1 MSPWLPPGATA
12 SLAGRG
18 EVFFRSHRH
27 PDPTAP
33 TLLLLHGWTADA
45 DTQFFGAYQALA
57 ERYSF
62 VAPDHRGH
70 GRGMRAVTP
79 FTLEDVADDAAAL
92 VRHLGLGP
100 VVTVGYSM
108 GGPISLQLARRHP
121 ELVAGMVLQA
131 TALDWRATWRD
142 RATWWVLP
150 ALGPALRSWTYPR
163 VARRVL
169 ARMVG
174 VGNEHLADWIGG
186 ELRRN
191 DPVAMVQ
198 AGRAL
203 SRYDARP
210 FAGTLRRPAAALIT
224 TEDRVVRPVKQWA
237 LAQTLGAH
245 TETLAADHLC
255 TITEPAAYAAA
266 TRRLVD
272 RVVDEIGHRA
282 GGDRPTVAAG

>member
-1 MSPWLPPGATA
+1 MIPWLPPGATA

-18 EVFFRSHRH
+18 EVFYRHHRH

-45 DTQFFGAYQALA
+45 DTQFFSAYEALA

-70 GRGMRAVTP
+70 GRGMQAVTP

-92 VRHLGLGP
+92 VRQLGVGP

-108 GGPISLQLARRHP
+108 GGPISMLLARRHS

-131 TALDWRATWRD
+131 TALEWRATWRD

-163 VARRVL
+163 VARRAL
-169 ARMVG
+169 GRMVG
-174 VGNEHLADWIGG
+174 VGNEELAGWIGG

-191 DPVAMVQ
+191 DPLTLVQ

-210 FAGTLRRPAAALIT
+210 FAAAIRRPAAALIT
-224 TEDRVVRPVKQWA
+224 TKDRVVRPPKQWA
-237 LAQTLGAH
+237 LATALGAH
-245 TETLAADHLC
+245 TETVAADHLC
-255 TITEPAAYAAA
+255 TITDRAAYSAA
-266 TRRLVD
+266 TRQLVD
-272 RVVDEIGHRA
+272 RVVADIGGAAMR
-282 GGDRPTVAAG
+282 TVAAG

>member
-1 MSPWLPPGATA
+1 MTPWLPPGATA

-18 EVFFRSHRH
+18 EVFYRHHRH
-27 PDPTAP
+27 PDPAVP
-33 TLLLLHGWTADA
+33 TLLLLHGWTAEA
-45 DTQFFGAYQALA
+45 DTQFFSAYEALA

-70 GRGMRAVTP
+70 GRGMQAVTP

-92 VRHLGLGP
+92 VRRLGVGP

-108 GGPISLQLARRHP
+108 GGPISLLLAERHP

-131 TALDWRATWRD
+131 TALEWRGTWRD
-142 RATWWVLP
+142 RLTWAVLP

-163 VARRVL
+163 VARRAV
-169 ARMVG
+169 ARLVG
-174 VGNEHLADWIGG
+174 VGNEELAGWIGA

-191 DPVAMVQ
+191 DPVTLVR

-210 FAGTLRRPAAALIT
+210 NAGTIRRPAAALIT
-224 TEDRVVRPVKQWA
+224 TKDRLVRPPKQWA
-237 LAQTLGAH
+237 LAAALGAH

-255 TITEPAAYAAA
+255 TITDRAAYSAA

-272 RVVDEIGHRA
+272 RVVADI
-282 GGDRPTVAAG
+282 GGDGLPAVAAG

>member
-1 MSPWLPPGATA
+1 M

-18 EVFFRSHRH
+18 EVFYRHHRH

-45 DTQFFGAYQALA
+45 DTQFFSAYEALA

-70 GRGMRAVTP
+70 GRGIRSVTS

-92 VRHLGLGP
+92 VHQLGVGP

-108 GGPISLQLARRHP
+108 GGPVSLLLARRHP
-121 ELVAGMVLQA
+121 DAVAGMVLQA
-131 TALDWRATWRD
+131 TALEWRATRRD

-150 ALGPALRSWTYPR
+150 MLGPALRSWTYPR
-163 VARRVL
+163 IARRAV

-174 VGNEHLADWIGG
+174 VGNEELAAWLGG

-191 DPVAMVQ
+191 DPIALVQ

-210 FAGTLRRPAAALIT
+210 FAAGIGRPAAALVT
-224 TEDRVVRPVKQWA
+224 TKDRLVRPAKQWA
-237 LAQTLGAH
+237 LAAALGAH
-245 TETLAADHLC
+245 TETLSADHLC
-255 TITEPAAYAAA
+255 TLTDQRAYSAA

-272 RVVDEIGHRA
+272 RVVDDIGSSRMPA
-282 GGDRPTVAAG
+282 VAAG